1 VSLGEAAKVDGAGI
15 FTIFY
20 KIILPLSTPII
31 ATVAIWVAVA
41 QWNSFYDTLLYNVN
55 LGMNKYNT
63 LQYILY
69 KYVSKTNMLL
79 AEIRANSHVNPDDI
93 QKLMNPTTVQMTVA
107 MIVTLPVLF
116 VYPVFQK
123 YFTKGIMLGAVKG

>member
-1 VSLGEAAKVDGAGI
+1 M
-15 FTIFY
+15 
-20 KIILPLSTPII
+20 

-41 QWNSFYDTLLYNVN
+41 QWNSFYDTLMFNVN
-55 LGMNKYNT
+55 MGENKFNT

-69 KYVSKTNMLL
+69 KYVSKTNTLL
-79 AEIRANSHVNPDDI
+79 SEIRTNSSVNPDDI
-93 QKLMNPTTVQMTVA
+93 QKLMNPTTGQMTVA

-116 VYPVFQK
+116 VYPIFQK